1 MRTLATVMFH
11 LMNWLRGPILIVLGL
26 ARFFFFLGLLA
37 VVVAFVAVP
46 AQHDT
51 IYKLL
56 AIGLVGSFGAY
67 LMRRGYDRALYKL
80 NLFRL
85 TATR

>member
-1 MRTLATVMFH
+1 MAFH
-11 LMNWLRGPILIVLGL
+11 LLNWLRAPILLVLAL

-37 VVVAFVAVP
+37 VVVCFVAVP

-56 AIGLVGSFGAY
+56 AIGVVGSFGAY
-67 LMRRGYDRALYKL
+67 LLRRGYDRALYKL
-80 NLFRL
+80 NVSRF
-85 TATR
+85 TAAR